1 MMKHCKHFFL
11 FLLCCSFLPG
21 SNALALNEDTH
32 RDIQKFIGS
41 RKIAIN
47 GFLLDSYLK
56 DQMGFP
62 DGKKEKIF
70 KKTIFKW
77 LGQGGREEDKPPW
90 TIPYIRSSN
99 HFHNP
104 LEPDLDGRGE
114 VQRLVLS

>member
-1 MMKHCKHFFL
+1 MKRLNCIFL
-11 FLLCCSFLPG
+11 FWYVFSLLSVSSAF
-21 SNALALNEDTH
+21 ALNEDTH
-32 RDIQKFIGS
+32 RDIQKFIGNLDEP
-41 RKIAIN
+41 IN
-47 GFLLDSYLK
+47 GFLLNNYLRDQLVFLKGK
-56 DQMGFP
+56 D
-62 DGKKEKIF
+62 EKIF
-70 KKTIFKW
+70 KKTIFEW